1 MKNAGW
7 KPALRNGA
15 RTMGTRRSP
24 PLKTK
29 SPDWSRSARKPAGLL
44 PCSNKKSVLG
54 EAGTHFR
61 TALIVP
67 GSYCTCQGER

>member
-7 KPALRNGA
+7 KPALRNAA

-29 SPDWSRSARKPAGLL
+29 SPDWSRGAISYSANSTRIILHL
-44 PCSNKKSVLG
+44 S
-54 EAGTHFR
+54 R
-61 TALIVP
+61 
-67 GSYCTCQGER
+67 